1 MLTVMVRFAELDD
14 AVAGGDLEMA
24 LRAIARLRRL
34 LEQLEADRVDAARA
48 QGWSWSQI
56 ATCLGVTKQSVHRKY
71 ATRR

>member
-1 MLTVMVRFAELDD
+1 MLTVMVSSAELDD
-14 AVAGGDLEMA
+14 ALAGGDLGTG

-34 LEQLEADRVDAARA
+34 LGQLEADRVDAARA

-56 ATCLGVTKQSVHRKY
+56 AACLGVTKQSVHRKH